1 MLSSEQI
8 SFFKANGYL
17 ILPGVMDLE
26 LCARVRD
33 AMWQS
38 LPKDSPMRQDDPATH
53 VGPFAQAQ
61 QSEDSLHTRMGYR
74 WLNRHLG

>member
-1 MLSSEQI
+1 MHIGLNANGSTAVVCSILGEGMLSSEQI

-33 AMWQS
+33 AM
-38 LPKDSPMRQDDPATH
+38 
-53 VGPFAQAQ
+53 
-61 QSEDSLHTRMGYR
+61 
-74 WLNRHLG
+74 

>member
-17 ILPGVMDLE
+17 LLPGVMDLE

-38 LPKDSPMRQDDPATH
+38 LPKDSPMRQDDPRHTSGH
-53 VGPFAQAQ
+53 LPRRN
-61 QSEDSLHTRMGYR
+61 SLTTVCIREWGIA
-74 WLNRHLG
+74 G